1 MILSTITVTPV
12 DESKDR
18 RATDISSD
26 SIESSLF
33 RPSESSQ
40 LEEKDNSGDGSFK
53 EKEETYFPRSV
64 RLKHEKLPSPKK
76 SVSPAAKVADDID
89 TAFNEYSSS
98 PVTKSP
104 SKSTESFKLFKRLS
118 LKKKNQ
124 I

>member
-1 MILSTITVTPV
+1 MIRSTITVTAV
-12 DESKDR
+12 DESKER
-18 RATDISSD
+18 RNTDISSD

-40 LEEKDNSGDGSFK
+40 LEEKNNSEEESFK

-64 RLKHEKLPSPKK
+64 RLKHEKLPSPKR
-76 SVSPAAKVADDID
+76 SVSPKVTDAKDID
-89 TAFNEYSSS
+89 TAFNDYSS

-104 SKSTESFKLFKRLS
+104 SKPTESFKLFKRLS